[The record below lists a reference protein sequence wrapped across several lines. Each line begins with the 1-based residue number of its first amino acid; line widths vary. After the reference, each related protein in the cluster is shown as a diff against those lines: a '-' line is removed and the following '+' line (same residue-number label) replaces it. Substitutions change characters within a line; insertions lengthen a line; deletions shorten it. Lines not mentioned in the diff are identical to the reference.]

1 MNIRSILVP
10 IDFSPCSY
18 NVANQAA
25 AMAQTFGASLLWLHV
40 SDPPAGL
47 SLDALIQPR
56 PDMEPVKVKNWLTDS
71 ARSQMERYQS
81 VARFHKVP
89 SRTMLR
95 EGPVADSILEAAEI
109 SGSDMIVM
117 GTHGR
122 EGISRFMLGSVAEQI
137 IRHANVPVMTLRSQ
151 HKPECAAR
159 SCAWC
164 TEDSGEAEM
173 QLSAE
178 VEG

>member
-10 IDFSPCSY
+10 VDFSPCSY

-25 AMAQTFGASLLWLHV
+25 AMAQKFEASLLWLHV

-56 PDMEPVKVKNWLTDS
+56 PDMEPVKVKNWLNDS
-71 ARSQMERYQS
+71 ARNQMERYES
-81 VARFHKVP
+81 IARFHKVP

-95 EGPVADSILEAAEI
+95 EGPVADNILEAAEI
-109 SGSDMIVM
+109 SSADMVIM

-122 EGISRFMLGSVAEQI
+122 DGLSRFMLGSVAEQV

-151 HKPECAAR
+151 HKPECEAR
-159 SCAWC
+159 NCAWC
-164 TEDSGEAEM
+164 TEDTDEAQI
-173 QLSAE
+173 QLTAE